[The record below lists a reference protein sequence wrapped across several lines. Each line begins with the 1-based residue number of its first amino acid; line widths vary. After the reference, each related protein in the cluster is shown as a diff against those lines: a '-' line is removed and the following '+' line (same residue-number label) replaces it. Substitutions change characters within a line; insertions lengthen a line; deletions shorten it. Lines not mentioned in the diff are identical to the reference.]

1 MKMTRYLVKST
12 IVGALGG
19 LLFGFDTAVIAGTT
33 QQLTTVFHLSSSSL
47 GVTVFSGLVGTV
59 IGALTAGVL
68 GQRIGG
74 REALRIMALLYT
86 ISALGCAISWSWSS
100 LLVFRLI
107 GGLGIGGSSVLG
119 PVYIAELAPAKW
131 RGRMVG
137 LFQIN
142 VVAGI
147 LLAYL
152 SNYLI
157 TLLHLG
163 TLQWRW
169 QLGVAGI
176 PALLFLIMLYGIPR
190 SSRWLVTQNKT
201 DEALDVLKMMG
212 SPDSEAELR
221 EIMDSIHMERG
232 MAAEPLFIP
241 RYRLPIFLAVTIGMF
256 NQLSGINAILYY
268 SNSIFAAAGFSQ
280 LSGSLQTVLI
290 GAMNFL
296 ATLLGMSLIDKVGRK
311 TLLLIGSVGTALCL
325 SGVAA
330 IFFTN
335 THQNLLVWLLMTYIA
350 FFSISQG
357 AVIWVYI
364 SEVFPNRVRA
374 KGQSLGSS
382 AHWIMNALISLVFPI
397 LAARSGGIPFVFFAA
412 MMALQFVIVL
422 RFYPEGHL
430 PRTAPTQTRHQL
442 ETKTLRPPSKRGGS
456 YDETHGQDRIAG
468 FTRRGAADLRGRPD
482 RAAGSHQ
489 AWHRL
494 PRHPSQPVPGH
505 AVEGAKRGVRPA
517 RDCPRDLRALAVSA
531 ARHACLLVAGTPH
544 LAVAIG
550 ALSRL
555 FALALFDERRRSDHI
570 EDEGLSPG
578 QLQRDAHG
586 LALPLR
592 GLADGSRVLRLRPR
606 RDLLL
611 HDRLP
616 CSDLRHDGDEAS
628 PRRRGDA
635 AVGGVVAKPDDLRD
649 ERVELR

>member
-33 QQLTTVFHLSSSSL
+33 QQLTTVFHLSSFAL
-47 GVTVFSGLVGTV
+47 GITVFSGLVGTV

-74 REALRIMALLYT
+74 REALRIMAILYT
-86 ISALGCAISWSWSS
+86 ISAIGSALSWSWSS

-163 TLQWRW
+163 DLQWRW
-169 QLGVAGI
+169 QLGIASI
-176 PALLFLIMLYGIPR
+176 PAILFLIMLYGIPR

-241 RYRLPIFLAVTIGMF
+241 RYRLPIFLAIATGMF

-290 GAMNFL
+290 GAVNFV

-325 SGVAA
+325 GGVAA

-335 THQNLLVWLLMTYIA
+335 SHQNLLVWLLMTYIA

-382 AHWIMNALISLVFPI
+382 SHWIMNALISLVFPI

-412 MMALQFVIVL
+412 MMVLQFVIVL
-422 RFYPEGHL
+422 RFFP
-430 PRTAPTQTRHQL
+430 
-442 ETKTLRPPSKRGGS
+442 ETKGISL
-456 YDETHGQDRIAG
+456 E
-468 FTRRGAADLRGRPD
+468 
-482 RAAGSHQ
+482 
-489 AWHRL
+489 
-494 PRHPSQPVPGH
+494 
-505 AVEGAKRGVRPA
+505 
-517 RDCPRDLRALAVSA
+517 
-531 ARHACLLVAGTPH
+531 
-544 LAVAIG
+544 
-550 ALSRL
+550 
-555 FALALFDERRRSDHI
+555 
-570 EDEGLSPG
+570 
-578 QLQRDAHG
+578 QLQHKLG
-586 LALPLR
+586 IN
-592 GLADGSRVLRLRPR
+592 
-606 RDLLL
+606 
-611 HDRLP
+611 
-616 CSDLRHDGDEAS
+616 
-628 PRRRGDA
+628 
-635 AVGGVVAKPDDLRD
+635 
-649 ERVELR
+649 